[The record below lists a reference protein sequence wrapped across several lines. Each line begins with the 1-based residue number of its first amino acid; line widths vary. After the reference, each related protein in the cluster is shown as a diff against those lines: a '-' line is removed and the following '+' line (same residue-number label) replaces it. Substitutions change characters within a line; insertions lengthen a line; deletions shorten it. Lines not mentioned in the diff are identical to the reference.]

1 MAMNPMQILKIKGLW
16 DGFTKRHPKFPVFLK
31 ALTQGTITEGSIIE
45 ITVTTVEG
53 KVLNSNLKVTREDM
67 DIVEELRKMGQ
78 EEKIVFRFP

>member
-67 DIVEELRKMGQ
+67 DMVEELRKMG
-78 EEKIVFRFP
+78 

>member
-1 MAMNPMQILKIKGLW
+1 MAMNLMQILKIKGLW

-67 DIVEELRKMGQ
+67 DIVEELRKMG
-78 EEKIVFRFP
+78 

>member
-1 MAMNPMQILKIKGLW
+1 MAMNLMQILKIKGLW

-67 DIVEELRKMGQ
+67 DMVEKLRKMG
-78 EEKIVFRFP
+78 

>member
-67 DIVEELRKMGQ
+67 DIVEELRKMG
-78 EEKIVFRFP
+78 